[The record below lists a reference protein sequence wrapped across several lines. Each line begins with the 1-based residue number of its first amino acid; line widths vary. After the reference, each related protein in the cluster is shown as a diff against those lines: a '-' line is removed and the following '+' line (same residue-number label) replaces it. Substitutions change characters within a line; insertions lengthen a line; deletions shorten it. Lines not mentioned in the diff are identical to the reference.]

1 MTVAE
6 ELARLNPSD
15 EHYAARFVER
25 LLRAAI
31 EARAS
36 DVHIQPTAE
45 ALQVRWRLDGV
56 LHPVGTFPRGRLSDV
71 VTRLKVLAG
80 LLTYRTEVPQEGRI
94 RLPSVGF
101 QSGDV
106 SSIGKNAGVDKNA
119 AVDTGPE
126 MRVSTFPT
134 IFGERAVIRFF
145 PRELRWQ
152 RVAELGLPAEAATFL
167 EQCLAHSSGSI
178 IISGPAGS
186 GKTTT
191 AYACLSELATRD
203 GGGRN
208 LVTLEDPVEVV
219 LPGVSQSQI
228 ASDAG
233 FDFASGLRSLM
244 RQDPDV
250 ILIGEMR
257 DRATVEAAFNAALTG
272 HLVITTFHAGSEMRD
287 RATVEA
293 AFNAALT
300 GHLVITTFHAGSAVE
315 AITRLNEMGLE
326 PYLVRSALRAVFC
339 QRLLRVL
346 CDCAQPS
353 TDPLHRAGL
362 PLERVRTTAGCPQCF
377 HSGYRGRRVLAEW
390 VDADHPDLAPLIL
403 HRSDTRALAA
413 AARQA
418 GFPTL
423 WQQAVEAARQGWT
436 SPQEVRRVLGSDS
449 SRYSGGEDNSNNDH
463 T

>member
-101 QSGDV
+101 QSGGV
-106 SSIGKNAGVDKNA
+106 SPVGKNAGVDKNA

-167 EQCLAHSSGSI
+167 EQCLAQSSGSI

-191 AYACLSELATRD
+191 AYACLSELAARD

-250 ILIGEMR
+250 ILIG
-257 DRATVEAAFNAALTG
+257 
-272 HLVITTFHAGSEMRD
+272 EMRD

-362 PLERVRTTAGCPQCF
+362 PLERVRTTTGCPQCF